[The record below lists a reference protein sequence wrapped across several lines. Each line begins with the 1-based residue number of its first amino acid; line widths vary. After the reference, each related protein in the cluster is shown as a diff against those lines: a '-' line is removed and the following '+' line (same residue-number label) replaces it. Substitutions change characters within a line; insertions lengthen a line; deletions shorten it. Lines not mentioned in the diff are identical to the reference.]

1 MIANEKI
8 TIVFLFDEPKLTL
21 STFSR
26 ILLEFNRF
34 SNLALHINDDS
45 KDLLMKKDEFS
56 DVEKSAFV
64 DQWKLIDNSLVRKG
78 SKIEILK
85 ISMNSPLEMILY
97 SDIAIHIAILLL
109 GGKRTGLFKYEVPS
123 GLISQL
129 GKLYKMK
136 GK

>member
-1 MIANEKI
+1 M
-8 TIVFLFDEPKLTL
+8 

-26 ILLEFNRF
+26 FLLEFNRF
-34 SNLALHINDDS
+34 SNLAIHINDDS
-45 KDLLMKKDEFS
+45 KDLLLKKDEFS

-64 DQWKLIDNSLVRKG
+64 DQRKLIDNSLVRKG

-129 GKLYKMK
+129 RKLYKMK

>member
-1 MIANEKI
+1 MEKI

-26 ILLEFNRF
+26 ILLEFNQF

>member
-1 MIANEKI
+1 LIANEKI

>member
-1 MIANEKI
+1 MEKI
-8 TIVFLFDEPKLTL
+8 TIVFDFDEPKLTL

-26 ILLEFNRF
+26 FLLEFNRF
-34 SNLALHINDDS
+34 SNLAIHINDDS
-45 KDLLMKKDEFS
+45 KDLLLKKDEFS

-129 GKLYKMK
+129 RKLYKMK

>member
-1 MIANEKI
+1 MEKI

-97 SDIAIHIAILLL
+97 SDIAIRIAILLL

>member
-1 MIANEKI
+1 MEKI